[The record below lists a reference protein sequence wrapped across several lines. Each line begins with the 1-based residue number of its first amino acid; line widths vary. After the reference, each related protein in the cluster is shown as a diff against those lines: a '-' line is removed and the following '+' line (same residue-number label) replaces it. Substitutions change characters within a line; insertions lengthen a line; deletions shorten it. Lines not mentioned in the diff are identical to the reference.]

1 MLCLAPKPS
10 PTEEVI
16 RDASTKADGPLDKP
30 LTKMFTLSSSYINTQ
45 GQKLMAVSEAKVM
58 EIAARRQRVMQL
70 RVRGFTRKTIAEQV
84 GVSLST
90 VKSDLA
96 ELMDGMKR
104 NAAEDMGRWRKMSE
118 ARYRYVVNEMSKRM
132 ESDEDTKSAAAA
144 GKVLVNAQTRMDK
157 VRGVDAPQLIDTNLN
172 LDTGHAGATTRNS
185 DGTTGSR
192 REGMA

>member
-1 MLCLAPKPS
+1 
-10 PTEEVI
+10 
-16 RDASTKADGPLDKP
+16 
-30 LTKMFTLSSSYINTQ
+30 
-45 GQKLMAVSEAKVM
+45 MAVSEAKVM

-70 RVRGFTRKTIAEQV
+70 RVRGFTRKNIAEQV

-90 VKSDLA
+90 VKGDLA

-172 LDTGHAGATTRNS
+172 LDTGTLVLPPETPIEQLEADAKEWHSQRAVEEVELRALPKPKNEE
-185 DGTTGSR
+185 D
-192 REGMA
+192 